1 MKAIV
6 RCSLPALLC
15 VFQSFFNPLN
25 AQQKKIAS
33 NSTDITGYWLF
44 TIDYFNYPLEQPF
57 TFNKTGSQ
65 LSAFYTG
72 DTTRLTVTQ
81 KGNVIRIVDNR
92 PDGSRTEYEGLI
104 QEQEGKGS
112 VMMYDPL
119 LKDSIVNHW
128 KAIKLKVDLPAKAR
142 RINFIPGSFQRAF
155 STAVAPVLHIWP
167 NDTIHTESVDA
178 GGMDKNGK
186 RRVLGGN
193 PLTGPFYVETAL
205 PGDVLAITITRLQLN
220 RPWAISTQAIV
231 DRALTNSFTQKHK
244 LSFEGV
250 KWNLNIEKGIA
261 SPEKPHEHM
270 KHFEVPVKPMLGCV
284 GVAPWFGS
292 QPIATGD
299 SGPFGGNMDF
309 NQITEGSTVY
319 LPVFRAGALLYL
331 GDAHALQGDG
341 ELTGDAL
348 ETSMDIEFKVKVI
361 KDTSVHIGNP
371 RVEDARYIMSIGLS
385 GSLDDAF
392 KEATSELANWLE
404 QSYKLTPPEIAQV
417 LGTCIEYQVCEVADR
432 NVGVVAKIKK
442 ERLDKLNK

>member
-1 MKAIV
+1 MKTIV
-6 RCSLPALLC
+6 RYSFLVLLY
-15 VFQSFFNPLN
+15 VFQFFFNLLQ
-25 AQQKKIAS
+25 AQQKQISSA
-33 NSTDITGYWLF
+33 STDITGDWLF
-44 TIDYFNYPLEQPF
+44 TIDYFNNPLEQSF
-57 TFNKTGSQ
+57 TFNKAGSK
-65 LSAFYTG
+65 LSVFYTG
-72 DTTRLTVTQ
+72 DTTQLAVTR
-81 KGNVIRIVDNR
+81 KGNVIKIVDNR
-92 PDGSRTEYEGLI
+92 HDGSKTEYEGII
-104 QEQEGKGS
+104 QGQEGNGS
-112 VMMYDPL
+112 VMMYDSL
-119 LKDSIVNHW
+119 IKDSVISHW
-128 KAIKLKVDLPAKAR
+128 KAIKLKMGLPAKAR
-142 RINFIPGSFQRAF
+142 IISFIPDSFQRGF
-155 STAVAPVLHIWP
+155 SASVAPVLHIWP

-178 GGMDKNGK
+178 GGTDKEGK

-205 PGDVLAITITRLQLN
+205 PGDVLAITITRLRLN

-231 DRALTNSFTQKHK
+231 DRGLTNSFAQKHK

-250 KWNLNIEKGIA
+250 KWNLNIEKGMA

-270 KHFEVPVKPMLGCV
+270 KNFEVPVKPMLGCV

-292 QPIATGD
+292 QPITTGD

-309 NQITEGSTVY
+309 NQIVAGATVY

-371 RVEDARYIMSIGLS
+371 RVEDAQYIMSIGLS

-392 KEATSELANWLE
+392 KEATTELANWLE
-404 QSYKLTPPEIAQV
+404 QSYKLTP
-417 LGTCIEYQVCEVADR
+417 R
-432 NVGVVAKIKK
+432 K
-442 ERLDKLNK
+442 